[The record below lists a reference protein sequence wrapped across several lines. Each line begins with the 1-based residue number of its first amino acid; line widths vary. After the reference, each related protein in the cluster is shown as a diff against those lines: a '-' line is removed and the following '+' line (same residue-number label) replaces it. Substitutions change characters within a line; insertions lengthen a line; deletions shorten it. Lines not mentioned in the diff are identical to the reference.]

1 MSKVAYVATV
11 ACWGWQVEFCVQ
23 LIKTHASL
31 KWYYDRWLLTAIDG
45 KYQYRRLRYNAVQ
58 HDKLYETSNM
68 CEYDWEHAT
77 IPEGPVNKVEVPI
90 HKLLIIWKE
99 TIGYHIYYFNYIK
112 CKYSITC
119 SWWDT
124 LNICIARYRPENIV
138 VLFAHSEVFQW
149 VHWYTASYFFIFS
162 FLYSWWYKLRQLLG
176 PCGEKII
183 LIKVLLF
190 VTWVISVF
198 SFTKMHFEMSSGK
211 RRPFCLGLNV
221 WTEQHIMTKY

>member
-1 MSKVAYVATV
+1 MTGDY
-11 ACWGWQVEFCVQ
+11 W
-23 LIKTHASL
+23 LR
-31 KWYYDRWLLTAIDG
+31 YDD

-68 CEYDWEHAT
+68 CEYDWEHTT

-99 TIGYHIYYFNYIK
+99 TIGYHIYYFDYIK
-112 CKYSITC
+112 FKYSITC

-124 LNICIARYRPENIV
+124 LNICISRYRPENIV

-149 VHWYTASYFFIFS
+149 VHWYTASYFFFRFYAADDIS
-162 FLYSWWYKLRQLLG
+162 CDSCWGRVVQ
-176 PCGEKII
+176 KII

-190 VTWVISVF
+190 ATWVISVF